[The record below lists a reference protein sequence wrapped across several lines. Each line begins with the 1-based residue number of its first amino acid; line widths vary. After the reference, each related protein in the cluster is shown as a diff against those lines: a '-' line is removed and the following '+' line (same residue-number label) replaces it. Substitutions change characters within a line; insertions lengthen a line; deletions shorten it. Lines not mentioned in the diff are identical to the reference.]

1 MIGEGASEDRTSMMG
16 DKHLPRQKKRI
27 ISSAY
32 QGIDPQTTRPAG
44 GECGDRVFGSDIERD
59 AENLIL

>member
-27 ISSAY
+27 VSPAD
-32 QGIDPQTTRPAG
+32 QGVDPQTTRSAR
-44 GECGDRVFGSDIERD
+44 GECGDGVFGSNIKK
-59 AENLIL
+59 IHC